1 MADRVVVIGVVAGVR
16 EGVVSEELQALG
28 ESLVHFHLKGV
39 VRARGIVTIIVTQRK
54 RYRGIERAA
63 AVLRSERRETVRRW
77 SASTRV
83 RYRTIGTRQSRDRIG
98 SLGLVDS
105 LSYCRGIDI
114 VVWPIASK
122 TVGALAAHICDFESD
137 GVGELM
143 LDSKVPGVHGR
154 QHLLDGT
161 DVRTRQT
168 CSQWDKA
175 VRGNCGERI
184 RRIDPGI
191 RVRPRIQTEER
202 NEVP

>member
-39 VRARGIVTIIVTQRK
+39 VRARGIVTQRK

-122 TVGALAAHICDFESD
+122 TVG
-137 GVGELM
+137 
-143 LDSKVPGVHGR
+143 
-154 QHLLDGT
+154 
-161 DVRTRQT
+161 
-168 CSQWDKA
+168 
-175 VRGNCGERI
+175 
-184 RRIDPGI
+184 
-191 RVRPRIQTEER
+191 
-202 NEVP
+202 